1 MPNNDDCN
9 ARALKAMRQR
19 ETPLNQSGGGA
30 QKVRSPND
38 AHGMTNKSKSLNVH
52 CDPYSKR

>member
-9 ARALKAMRQR
+9 ARAQKAMRQR

-30 QKVRSPND
+30 QRVRSPNNAYGTTD
-38 AHGMTNKSKSLNVH
+38 KSKSLNIH
-52 CDPYSKR
+52 RDPYRK